1 MVAQSEAFEFAQGT
15 KRTGWIRRQADG
27 LTFGSM
33 ALHPLSGFNAEFV
46 VSTLTFPLPGRPLA
60 ANHLPE
66 GNPSASPLRRLALTV
81 EERVMGE
88 FRWAIVET
96 SPRRPEFVL
105 ATSQACFAAYDTALA
120 TGYGELL
127 RLVGPELQYG
137 PRDESPDGYQPSL
150 VPEIAARLDGE
161 TLGSPVDRA
170 FEPASLAA

>member
-1 MVAQSEAFEFAQGT
+1 M
-15 KRTGWIRRQADG
+15 
-27 LTFGSM
+27 
-33 ALHPLSGFNAEFV
+33 
-46 VSTLTFPLPGRPLA
+46 STLIFPHSGRPLSA
-60 ANHLPE
+60 THFHQ

-127 RLVGPELQYG
+127 RLIGPELQYG

-150 VPEIAARLDGE
+150 VPEIAARLDGD
-161 TLGSPVDRA
+161 TLGSPS
-170 FEPASLAA
+170 EPAGLAA